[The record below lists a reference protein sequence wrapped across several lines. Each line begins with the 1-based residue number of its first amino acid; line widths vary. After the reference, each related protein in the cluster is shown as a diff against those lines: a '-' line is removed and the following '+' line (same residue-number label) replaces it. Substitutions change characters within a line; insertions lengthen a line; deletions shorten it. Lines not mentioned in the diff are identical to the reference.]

1 MKKFLGVLSAI
12 VVGGSLLSTAPAQA
26 AAAPKAAGGSFG
38 TVATASLAAAVPT
51 ASATAAPRRFSM
63 RDRFAREIVRHG
75 MSDQGVYKI
84 AHVRELQ
91 YRLRWA
97 GVYHAGITGT
107 FGDLTRAAV
116 IRYQRREG
124 MTAYG
129 VANHA
134 TWSHLLFDTIRH
146 RGQIPRI
153 CRRAGWHIC
162 YDRSMHQVVLFLN
175 GNYRNTWLVR
185 GGGSS
190 TQTRVG
196 THAVYY
202 RDIDHTSRTFGG
214 SPMPYSQFFDG
225 GEALHGSGYMTD
237 PFVEHSHGCINMYIE
252 DARQL
257 WMMTNNK
264 RLVVTVYGAW
274 D

>member
-1 MKKFLGVLSAI
+1 VKKLLGVLLATVIGASLVSA
-12 VVGGSLLSTAPAQA
+12 APARAGSAPATTGPA
-26 AAAPKAAGGSFG
+26 ATTSSVTRLAVKAP
-38 TVATASLAAAVPT
+38 
-51 ASATAAPRRFSM
+51 APSFSM
-63 RDRFAREIVRHG
+63 RDRFAREIVRRG
-75 MSDQGVYKI
+75 QSDQGTSHI

-116 IRYQRREG
+116 VRYQRREG
-124 MTAYG
+124 LQAFG
-129 VANHA
+129 VANHM
-134 TWSHLLFDTIRH
+134 TWKHLLFDTIRH
-146 RGQIPRI
+146 RGQVPKI
-153 CRRAGWHIC
+153 CRRGGWHIC
-162 YDRSMHQVVLFLN
+162 YDRSMHQLVLLR
-175 GNYRNTWLVR
+175 GGVYRNTWLVR
-185 GGGSS
+185 GGSYGR
-190 TQTRVG
+190 QTRLG

-202 RDIDHTSRTFGG
+202 RDIDHTSQTFGG

-225 GEALHGSGYMTD
+225 GEALHGSAYMID

-257 WMMTNNK
+257 WMLTNNK